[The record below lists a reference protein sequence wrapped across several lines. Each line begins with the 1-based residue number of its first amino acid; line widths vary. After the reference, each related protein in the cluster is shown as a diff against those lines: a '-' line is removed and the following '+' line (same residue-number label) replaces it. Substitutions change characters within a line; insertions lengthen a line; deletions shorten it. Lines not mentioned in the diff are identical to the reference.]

1 MLGTRLNETTSGMK
15 NVRIMSG
22 PLAGVGESGAQSR
35 ISYSFV
41 LRCEVEI
48 GELVC
53 ANCDKHFNVLLLN
66 DLGVAHLR

>member
-1 MLGTRLNETTSGMK
+1 MDLLY
-15 NVRIMSG
+15 
-22 PLAGVGESGAQSR
+22 LAGVGESGAQSR

-48 GELVC
+48 AELVC

-66 DLGVAHLR
+66 ELGVAYLR

>member
-22 PLAGVGESGAQSR
+22 PLYLAGVGEGGAQSR
-35 ISYSFV
+35 ILCSFV

-48 GELVC
+48 AELVC
-53 ANCDKHFNVLLLN
+53 ANCDKRTTLK
-66 DLGVAHLR
+66 